1 MSPIITITFNPC
13 IDINTAV
20 SGLMPEHKLRCSIP
34 LTYPGGGG
42 INVSRAIKR
51 MGGESTALYMAGGSN
66 GKLLARLLQGE
77 GIRSILVETICN
89 TRENLMV
96 IDLSNGKQ
104 YRFVLPG
111 PFAEESAVKK
121 LMEIVANQK
130 EAEYMVVSGSLPPG
144 LSTKVFEELAWISR
158 KNAIRLIVD
167 SSGEAL
173 KQALVSGVYMIKPS
187 VRELL
192 LLSGLKE
199 DEINP
204 DLEGLSKE
212 LLKSYDCQ
220 VVVLSMGASG
230 ALLVTNDVV
239 RKIRPPAVM
248 PVSTIGSG
256 DCLLA
261 GIVWKLSQGK
271 GLEEAVTYG
280 CAAGAAATLS
290 PGTQLFKPLDVEIL
304 FNSIKKDHY
313 LNENKNYCI
322 L

>member
-1 MSPIITITFNPC
+1 MSSIVTITFNPC
-13 IDINTAV
+13 IDLNTTV
-20 SGLMPEHKLRCSIP
+20 PGLMPDHKLRCSIP

-51 MGGESTALYMAGGSN
+51 IGGESMAIYLAGGSN
-66 GKLLARLLQGE
+66 GKLLARLLQAE
-77 GIRSILVETICN
+77 GIRSILAETICN

-96 IDLSNGKQ
+96 VDLSNGKQ

-111 PFAEESAVKK
+111 PFVEEAAVKN
-121 LMEIVANQK
+121 LMEIVAMQK
-130 EAEYMVVSGSLPPG
+130 DAEYMVVSGSLPPG
-144 LSTKVFEELAWISR
+144 LSTKVFEDLARISC

-173 KQALVSGVYMIKPS
+173 KQAVVSGVYMIKPS
-187 VRELL
+187 IRELL

-199 DEINP
+199 DELNA
-204 DLEGLSKE
+204 DLEALSKE
-212 LLKSYDCQ
+212 LLKRYDCQ

-230 ALLVTNDVV
+230 ALLVTNDMV
-239 RKIRPPAVM
+239 RRIRPPAVK

-280 CAAGAAATLS
+280 CAAGAAATLN
-290 PGTQLFKPLDVEIL
+290 PGTQLFKPLDVENL

-313 LNENKNYCI
+313 LDENKNYCI